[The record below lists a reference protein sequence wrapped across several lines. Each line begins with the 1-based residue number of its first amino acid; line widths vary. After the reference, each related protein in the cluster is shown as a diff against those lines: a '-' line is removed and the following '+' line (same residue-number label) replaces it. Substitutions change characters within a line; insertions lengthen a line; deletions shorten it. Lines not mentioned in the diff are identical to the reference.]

1 MLKLVT
7 SIPIILVMI
16 LSTPAPVA
24 GEAKPMISDP
34 TIIETIDALVAQHGE
49 AVRARAT
56 SGVRQA
62 AAYWRAGDGEELAF
76 FGFCLGYFVPDEA
89 GRETLLRRFD
99 ANFEALSGHRVALRR
114 QLREPTD
121 LERGDRLLVDSLF
134 AGLDPFDHLIDDLFS
149 RQIAFVIL
157 LNFEQVPLE
166 RLVAQGGEL
175 SRQAWAEARLAKAVS
190 LRIPGE
196 VLQAETAAFS
206 KADEYISSY
215 NIRMDR
221 VMAEDGTRLFPEGLR
236 LISHWGLRDE
246 LKARYSDPIGN
257 LPLQEMILQV
267 MYRIIRQEIPARA
280 IDNGDLDWAPISNR
294 IAPHVPGP
302 VQDWGAYGP
311 GKREPDTRYGE
322 LLRIF
327 RAERAVDP
335 YSPAWPTFI
344 DRRFDADREIPEER
358 VRALLTAVVSAPE
371 AAAVAA
377 EIRRRLGRDL
387 RPFDIW
393 FDGFKNRAALSEDE
407 LTRQVQARFPDAA
420 AFDAGIAALAE
431 RLGFSAETAAFLA
444 EKIDVDPARGAGHA
458 MGAGMRSD
466 NAHLRTR
473 VPDGGMDYKGYNIA
487 IHELGHNVEQVLSL
501 NRIDWVLLQGVP
513 NTAFTEAFAFLFQA
527 RDLDLL
533 GAGGGATTPKDAAD
547 RILDRFWSTMEIASV
562 GLVDM
567 GVWRWMY
574 AHPEASP
581 AELREA
587 VIAIAVDI
595 WNQYYAPVIG
605 VKDSPI
611 LAIYSHM
618 IDAGLYLP
626 DYSIGYLVQH
636 QVEQFIAG
644 KNLGVEMERM
654 VTQGALTPDVWMEGA
669 VGAPLSAQPLLDS
682 VREALLE
689 AVRQAGR

>member
-1 MLKLVT
+1 MLKTLAR
-7 SIPIILVMI
+7 IPIVLVII
-16 LSTPAPVA
+16 LSTPAISA
-24 GEAKPMISDP
+24 GEVSPVISE
-34 TIIETIDALVAQHGE
+34 TNINETIDALVAQHGE
-49 AVRARAT
+49 GVRARAEV
-56 SGVRQA
+56 GVRQA
-62 AAYWRAGDGEELAF
+62 AAYWRDADGEELAF
-76 FGFCLGYFVPDEA
+76 LGFCLGYFVPDEA
-89 GRETLLRRFD
+89 DREVLLRRFD
-99 ANFEALSGHRVALRR
+99 ANFEALAGHQVALRR
-114 QLREPTD
+114 HLREPTD

-134 AGLDPFDHLIDDLFS
+134 ASLDPFDHLIDDLFS
-149 RQIAFVIL
+149 SKVAFVVL
-157 LNFEQVPLE
+157 LNFPQVPLE
-166 RLVAQGGEL
+166 RLVAEGSEM
-175 SRQAWAEARLAKAVS
+175 SRKAWAEARLAKSVS
-190 LRIPGE
+190 LRIPGD
-196 VLQAETAAFS
+196 VLQGETAAFS

-221 VMAEDGTRLFPEGLR
+221 VVAEDGARLFPEGLR

-267 MYRIIRQEIPARA
+267 MYRIIRQEIPAAA
-280 IDNGDLDWAPISNR
+280 IDNENMDWAPISNR
-294 IAPHVPGP
+294 AAAHVPGP
-302 VQDWGAYGP
+302 VTDWDRFGAA
-311 GKREPDTRYGE
+311 KREPDTRYAE

-327 RAERAVDP
+327 RAERAVDAH
-335 YSPAWPTFI
+335 SPAWPTFI
-344 DRRFDADREIPEER
+344 DRRFDAGREIPEDR
-358 VRALLTAVVSAPE
+358 VRELLTAVVSAPE
-371 AAAVAA
+371 AKDVAA

-393 FDGFKNRAALSEDE
+393 YDGFKNRAALSEED
-407 LTRQVQARFPDAA
+407 LTRKVQARFPDAA
-420 AFDAGIAALAE
+420 AFDAGIADLAE
-431 RLGFSAETAAFLA
+431 RLGFSPETAAFLA
-444 EKIDVDPARGAGHA
+444 SKIDVDPARGAGHA

-473 VPDGGMDYKGYNIA
+473 VPADGMDYKGYNIA

-501 NRIDWVLLQGVP
+501 NRIDYVLLEGVP

-533 GAGGGATTPKDAAD
+533 GEGGGAPDPKDDAY

-567 GVWRWMY
+567 RVWRWMY
-574 AHPEASP
+574 AHPDATP
-581 AELREA
+581 AELRVA
-587 VIAIAVDI
+587 VIDIAVDV
-595 WNQYYAPVIG
+595 WNTYYAPVIG

-611 LAIYSHM
+611 LAVYSHM

-636 QVEQFIAG
+636 QVEQYIEG
-644 KNLGVEMERM
+644 KNLGTEMERM

-682 VREALLE
+682 VKGALLE
-689 AVRQAGR
+689 AVR